1 MKLENTVQDQTLKEK
16 IGFVDLLN
24 NKQRENNDKYEK
36 IRKQLKE
43 VKKQIKEN
51 QLSLNEMSN
60 TLFGLRNE
68 LEFKLKKQNINFTLK
83 GYDKYYY
90 ASHCRQFTKN
100 LKKYGYGNI
109 KKEDIL
115 KNGVSF
121 NNYSINNGYS
131 QYNSDIKRFNSKL
144 ELLGL

>member
-1 MKLENTVQDQTLKEK
+1 MT
-16 IGFVDLLN
+16 
-24 NKQRENNDKYEK
+24 NKK
-36 IRKQLKE
+36 IRKQLRE

-60 TLFGLRNE
+60 LFGLRNE
-68 LEFKLKKQNINFTLK
+68 LEFKLKRQNINFTLK

-144 ELLGL
+144 EMLGFVIGYNNAISNQSY

>member
-1 MKLENTVQDQTLKEK
+1 MT
-16 IGFVDLLN
+16 
-24 NKQRENNDKYEK
+24 NKK
-36 IRKQLKE
+36 IRKQLRE

-51 QLSLNEMSN
+51 KLSLNEMSN
-60 TLFGLRNE
+60 LFGLRNE

-144 ELLGL
+144 EMLGFVIGYNNAISNQLNK

>member
-1 MKLENTVQDQTLKEK
+1 MT
-16 IGFVDLLN
+16 
-24 NKQRENNDKYEK
+24 NKK

-51 QLSLNEMSN
+51 QLSLNEMGN
-60 TLFGLRNE
+60 LFGLRNE

-90 ASHCRQFTKN
+90 ATHCRQFTKN
-100 LKKYGYGNI
+100 LKKYGYGSI

-144 ELLGL
+144 EMLGFVIGYNNAISNQSY

>member
-1 MKLENTVQDQTLKEK
+1 MENK
-16 IGFVDLLN
+16 
-24 NKQRENNDKYEK
+24 K
-36 IRKQLKE
+36 IRKQLRE

-60 TLFGLRNE
+60 LFGLRNE

-131 QYNSDIKRFNSKL
+131 QYNNDIKRFNSKL
-144 ELLGL
+144 EMLGFVIGYNNAISNQLNK

>member
-1 MKLENTVQDQTLKEK
+1 MT
-16 IGFVDLLN
+16 
-24 NKQRENNDKYEK
+24 NKK
-36 IRKQLKE
+36 IRKQLRE

-60 TLFGLRNE
+60 LFGLRNE

-144 ELLGL
+144 EMLGFVIGYNNAISNQSY

>member
-1 MKLENTVQDQTLKEK
+1 MT
-16 IGFVDLLN
+16 
-24 NKQRENNDKYEK
+24 NKK
-36 IRKQLKE
+36 IRKQLRE

-60 TLFGLRNE
+60 LFGLRNE

-144 ELLGL
+144 EMLGFVIGYNNAISNQLNK

>member
-1 MKLENTVQDQTLKEK
+1 MT
-16 IGFVDLLN
+16 
-24 NKQRENNDKYEK
+24 NKK
-36 IRKQLKE
+36 IRKQLRE

-60 TLFGLRNE
+60 LFGLRNE

-131 QYNSDIKRFNSKL
+131 QYNNDIKRFNSKL
-144 ELLGL
+144 EMLGFVIGYNNAISKQLNK

>member
-1 MKLENTVQDQTLKEK
+1 MT
-16 IGFVDLLN
+16 
-24 NKQRENNDKYEK
+24 NKK
-36 IRKQLKE
+36 IRKQLRE

-60 TLFGLRNE
+60 LFGLRNE

-131 QYNSDIKRFNSKL
+131 QYNNDIKRFNSKL
-144 ELLGL
+144 EMLGFVIGYNNAISNQSY

>member
-1 MKLENTVQDQTLKEK
+1 MT
-16 IGFVDLLN
+16 
-24 NKQRENNDKYEK
+24 NKK
-36 IRKQLKE
+36 IRKLLKE
-43 VKKQIKEN
+43 VKQDLKNDK
-51 QLSLNEMSN
+51 LSLNEMGN
-60 TLFGLRNE
+60 LFKLRNE

-100 LKKYGYGNI
+100 LKKYGYGSI

-115 KNGVSF
+115 KDGVSF

-131 QYNSDIKRFNSKL
+131 QYNNDIKRFNSKT
-144 ELLGL
+144 EMLGFVVGYNNAISNQIN

>member
-1 MKLENTVQDQTLKEK
+1 MT
-16 IGFVDLLN
+16 
-24 NKQRENNDKYEK
+24 NKQK
-36 IRKQLKE
+36 RKQLRE

-60 TLFGLRNE
+60 LFGLRNE

-144 ELLGL
+144 EMLGFVIGYNNAISNELNK

>member
-1 MKLENTVQDQTLKEK
+1 MT
-16 IGFVDLLN
+16 
-24 NKQRENNDKYEK
+24 NKK
-36 IRKQLKE
+36 IRKQLRE

-60 TLFGLRNE
+60 LFGLRNE

-131 QYNSDIKRFNSKL
+131 QYNIDIKRFNSKL
-144 ELLGL
+144 EMLGFVIGYNNAISNQSY

>member
-1 MKLENTVQDQTLKEK
+1 M
-16 IGFVDLLN
+16 N
-24 NKQRENNDKYEK
+24 NKR

-43 VKKQIKEN
+43 VNQQIKDN
-51 QLSLNEMSN
+51 KLDLKSMSN
-60 TLFGLRNE
+60 LYSLRNE
-68 LEFKLKKQNINFTLK
+68 LEFKLKRQNINFTLK

-115 KNGVSF
+115 KEGISF

-131 QYNSDIKRFNSKL
+131 QYSNDIKRFNSKL
-144 ELLGL
+144 EMLGFVVGYNNAISNQSY

>member
-1 MKLENTVQDQTLKEK
+1 MT
-16 IGFVDLLN
+16 
-24 NKQRENNDKYEK
+24 NKK
-36 IRKQLKE
+36 IRKQLRE

-60 TLFGLRNE
+60 LFGLRNE

-131 QYNSDIKRFNSKL
+131 QYNNDIKRFNSKL
-144 ELLGL
+144 EMLGFVIGYNNAISNQLNK

>member
-1 MKLENTVQDQTLKEK
+1 MT
-16 IGFVDLLN
+16 
-24 NKQRENNDKYEK
+24 NKK

-60 TLFGLRNE
+60 LFGLRNE

-131 QYNSDIKRFNSKL
+131 QYNSDIKRFNNKL
-144 ELLGL
+144 EMLGFVIGYNNAISNQLNK

>member
-1 MKLENTVQDQTLKEK
+1 MT
-16 IGFVDLLN
+16 
-24 NKQRENNDKYEK
+24 NKK
-36 IRKQLKE
+36 IRKQLRE

-60 TLFGLRNE
+60 LFGLRNE
-68 LEFKLKKQNINFTLK
+68 LEFKQDKKQNINFTLK

-144 ELLGL
+144 EMLGFVIGYNNAISNQLNK